1 MAIDIIQILRSIGTL
16 CELLNE
22 LEHDQCD
29 NVKSSEQPNRKHI
42 LRKTRSPRIHHFTFL
57 LLLVMKSQ
65 RRIKR
70 QRRCISSS
78 RLLYAM
84 LLSLRLYDS
93 CCGWTITMKP
103 TQSMN
108 PLQQKQQRQRPSMIT
123 TTTIRQ
129 SPTTASNEE
138 PTTTSQ
144 QKKTITSEDN
154 ASKEDSEDGGVIS
167 SASIPMSTTAWN
179 ILGGNVATCLV
190 ASDLKRKSGFDGGS
204 TGWTSWVEES
214 SAYRLQQCIDRLI
227 FCGDN
232 NVDDN
237 GDTINNNS
245 NRDDTLR
252 WLKWM
257 KASPA
262 PMIVELSNELRLAV
276 NDALTEKDFERVGQ
290 SRTELLSRIGCRFIL
305 LPSGTSLKD
314 NLRTAPG
321 AMVYGKLC
329 YGGVTRYRM
338 LGTGGGIGGN
348 DNYKKIPR
356 KAGERTTIV
365 PNDAKSRVEGWL
377 QYGGPERNYDAIDM
391 GPCGLMEV
399 TLLPKDFTLGLLSGG
414 RQVYATGQI
423 KATKPGNDDKDDDGD
438 DAAVEKFVV
447 TPKNAERQLTEEMV
461 VTQATTSFDPQW
473 LFSFPPEEEKKNS
486 TTTTVRDND
495 DSLYEYYGVDD
506 IERKFSTVLGG
517 LQNEI
522 QSIIRRVLDGRQ
534 RSTSSDSDDGTA
546 SSSSSELQTMLD
558 LGLSPVRGLLLYGK
572 PGTGKTA
579 LAREIS
585 RLLTDRPPKII
596 AAPELL
602 DRWVGGTESS
612 VRELFVDAEA
622 ELAMCNG
629 DPTKSGLHV
638 IVLDEI
644 DAVFRKRSSS
654 SGSGEV
660 ARASAVNQILS
671 KLDGMKSLGNVLVIG
686 TTNRRELL
694 DEALLRPGRLE
705 VKIEVPLPDLEG
717 RREILNIYFGPLR
730 SMGRLSQPL
739 CSVIDGSS
747 SSSIDGSSSNSGT
760 SSSPD
765 RIRIRMLKSL
775 KGLVASP
782 GKTVMRDLA
791 SDRWTGGFS
800 GADLEG
806 LVRCA
811 GSIALSRARND
822 GSGVDGLLITTE
834 DVNQALQEVKQ

>member
-1 MAIDIIQILRSIGTL
+1 MI
-16 CELLNE
+16 
-22 LEHDQCD
+22 
-29 NVKSSEQPNRKHI
+29 
-42 LRKTRSPRIHHFTFL
+42 
-57 LLLVMKSQ
+57 
-65 RRIKR
+65 
-70 QRRCISSS
+70 
-78 RLLYAM
+78 
-84 LLSLRLYDS
+84 
-93 CCGWTITMKP
+93 P
-103 TQSMN
+103 TQFMN
-108 PLQQKQQRQRPSMIT
+108 PLQRPKQKRRRWPSTTTTTT

-129 SPTTASNEE
+129 SPITAPNEE
-138 PTTTSQ
+138 PTTTVDADTTMTNNDTSLQ
-144 QKKTITSEDN
+144 QNTITITYDT
-154 ASKEDSEDGGVIS
+154 SKEDIEEGIIS
-167 SASIPMSTTAWN
+167 SAPIPMSTTAWD
-179 ILGGNVATCLV
+179 ILGGNVGTCLV
-190 ASDLKRKSGFDGGS
+190 ASDLKRDSGFDGSS
-204 TGWTSWVEES
+204 TGWVSWVEES
-214 SAYRLQQCIDRLI
+214 SAYRLQQCIDRLV

-232 NVDDN
+232 NNVDN
-237 GDTINNNS
+237 ENENDTINNS
-245 NRDDTLR
+245 KNRDDTLR

-276 NDALTEKDFERVGQ
+276 NDALTEKDYERVGQ
-290 SRTELLSRIGCRFIL
+290 SRTEFLSRIGCRFIL

-338 LGTGGGIGGN
+338 LGTGGGIGAN
-348 DNYKKIPR
+348 NNHIKIPR

-391 GPCGLMEV
+391 GPCGLMEI
-399 TLLPKDFTLGLLSGG
+399 TILPKGLTLGLLSGG
-414 RQVYATGQI
+414 RQVYDSGQSH
-423 KATKPGNDDKDDDGD
+423 KTTKLLSNDDKDDDDDDD

-447 TPKNAERQLTEEMV
+447 TPKNAKRQPTEEMV

-473 LFSFPPEEEKKNS
+473 LFSFPLEEEKKNY
-486 TTTTVRDND
+486 TTTIVRDND

-534 RSTSSDSDDGTA
+534 RTTSSDSDDNTSS

-602 DRWVGGTESS
+602 DRWVGGTESC
-612 VRELFVDAEA
+612 VRELFIDAEA

-629 DPTKSGLHV
+629 DPTLSGLHV
-638 IVLDEI
+638 IVIDEI

-705 VKIEVPLPDLEG
+705 VKIEVPLPDHEG
-717 RREILNIYFGPLR
+717 RREILKIYFGPLR

-739 CSVIDGSS
+739 CSAIDGSS
-747 SSSIDGSSSNSGT
+747 SIDRSSSNSGT
-760 SSSPD
+760 SSSSD

-782 GKTVMRDLA
+782 GKMVMRDLA